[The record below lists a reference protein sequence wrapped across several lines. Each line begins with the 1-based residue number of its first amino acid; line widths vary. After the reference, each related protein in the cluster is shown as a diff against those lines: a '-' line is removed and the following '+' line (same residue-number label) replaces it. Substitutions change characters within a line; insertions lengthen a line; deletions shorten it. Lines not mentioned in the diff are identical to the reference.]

1 MRIRI
6 LLVDDHPLFLAGV
19 RGILELEEDMHIIGE
34 AIDGVEAIRMIRE
47 LSPDLVIMDISM
59 PNLDGIEA
67 TRQIIRELPQI
78 RVLALSIH
86 SGKRFVKE
94 MLDAGAAGYLL
105 KESAPDELVIAIRK
119 IINGGMFLSPAIT
132 SKALEREI
140 EPEEEIGL
148 EPLKTKLIR
157 PKVTDDQ
164 IIRFHIL
171 EQLERHLD
179 RPLSLIAAPAG
190 YGKSLAV
197 SQWLE
202 NTRWLNAWISL
213 DETLNDLREFLAYF
227 CQAVENLFPGA
238 LKKTKSQLTVSELP
252 QLSLICNTLINELHL
267 IEQAFI
273 LVLDDYH
280 LIHNNRI
287 HELLGKVL
295 LHPPRQFHLS
305 IITRHDPPLDLQA
318 LRSYDRLCEIR
329 MGELS
334 FSEKEITELVDKLL
348 KIQVSPDSYK
358 KLLEKT
364 EGWIV
369 GIRLALY
376 SMKDP

>member
-1 MRIRI
+1 M
-6 LLVDDHPLFLAGV
+6 
-19 RGILELEEDMHIIGE
+19 
-34 AIDGVEAIRMIRE
+34 
-47 LSPDLVIMDISM
+47 
-59 PNLDGIEA
+59 
-67 TRQIIRELPQI
+67 
-78 RVLALSIH
+78 
-86 SGKRFVKE
+86 
-94 MLDAGAAGYLL
+94 
-105 KESAPDELVIAIRK
+105 
-119 IINGGMFLSPAIT
+119 
-132 SKALEREI
+132 
-140 EPEEEIGL
+140 
-148 EPLKTKLIR
+148 
-157 PKVTDDQ
+157 
-164 IIRFHIL
+164 
-171 EQLERHLD
+171 
-179 RPLSLIAAPAG
+179 
-190 YGKSLAV
+190 AV

-202 NTRWLNAWISL
+202 NTRWLYAWISL
-213 DETLNDLREFLAYF
+213 DETLNDLREFLTYF
-227 CQAVENLFPGA
+227 CQAVENIFPGA
-238 LKKTKSQLTVSELP
+238 LKKTKRQLTVSELP

-267 IEQAFI
+267 IEEPFI

-280 LIHNNRI
+280 LIHNKRI

-295 LHPPRQFHLS
+295 LHPPSQFHLS

-376 SMKDP
+376 SMKDT